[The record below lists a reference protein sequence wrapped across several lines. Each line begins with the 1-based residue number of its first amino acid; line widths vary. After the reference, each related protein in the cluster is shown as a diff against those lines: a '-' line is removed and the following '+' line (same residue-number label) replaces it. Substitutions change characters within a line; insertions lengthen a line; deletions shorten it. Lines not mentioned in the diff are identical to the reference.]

1 MDWRDEGVLLAVRR
15 HGESAAIIDVLTPGH
30 GRHAGVV
37 RGGGGRRM
45 APVLQPG
52 AQLDLAWRARL
63 AEHVGTFTVDPV
75 RNRSGA
81 LLGDAVALAALS
93 SVCAILLRVLP
104 ERDPQP
110 ALYARTVALLDLLGD
125 RPDWPLAYLWWE
137 RALLEDTG
145 FGLDLSR
152 CAVTGAV
159 EGLAFVSPRTGRA
172 VSAAGAGDWAAR
184 LLPLPDC
191 LRSGRGGGPADWAA
205 GLAVTGHFLEHALL
219 AESGGTMP
227 EARRRLAAAL
237 ARRAAETAPDTGGGG
252 GVTPSRR

>member
-1 MDWRDEGVLLAVRR
+1 MDWRDEGILLDLRR
-15 HGESAAIIDVLTPGH
+15 HGESAAIIEVLTQAH

-52 AQLDLAWRARL
+52 AQLDLSWRARL
-63 AEHVGTFTVDPV
+63 SDHIGTFVVDPV

-81 LLGDAVALAALS
+81 LLSDAAALAALS
-93 SVCAILLRVLP
+93 SVCAILMQVLP

-110 ALYARTVALLDLLGD
+110 AIYARSLALLDSLSSD
-125 RPDWPLAYLWWE
+125 AEWPLAYLWWE
-137 RALLEDTG
+137 RLLLEDTG
-145 FGLDLSR
+145 FGLDLTR
-152 CAVTGAV
+152 CAVTGAT
-159 EGLAFVSPRTGRA
+159 EGLSHVSPRTGRA
-172 VSAAGAGDWAAR
+172 VSAAGAGAWVAR

-191 LRSGRGGGPADWAA
+191 LRTGQGGDPADWVA

-219 AESGGTMP
+219 AETGGTLP

-237 ARRAAETAPDTGGGG
+237 SRRAGA
-252 GVTPSRR
+252 GVSSSSP